1 MMFLNL
7 FLALTVATSTPAAQE
22 ILNRV
27 TDKVTQIAS
36 QLKKVYVG
44 KIKTLGTSS
53 IIITSGDGDHSIST
67 NEATVFYK
75 IRSGNRTEI
84 AFSNLK
90 VGDEI
95 ATVGTINSANLE
107 MTAKQIIV
115 KVHRF
120 NMIGTVTENKNNVI
134 TLKEY
139 NGVESLVDLTDAPV
153 LKKNLGTI
161 FQNAKLADFKVGTI
175 AAVIAYI
182 DPATSS
188 LAALKAVIISP

>member
-1 MMFLNL
+1 MIFLNL
-7 FLALTVATSTPAAQE
+7 FLVLTVATSTPAAQE

-27 TDKVTQIAS
+27 TDKVTQIAN

-44 KIKTLGTSS
+44 KIKTLGTTS
-53 IIITSGDGDHSIST
+53 ITITSGDGDHSIST

-84 AFSNLK
+84 AFPNLK

-95 ATVGTINSANLE
+95 AAVGTINSTNLE

-120 NMIGTVTENKNNVI
+120 NMIGTITARKNDVI
-134 TLKEY
+134 TLKEF
-139 NGVESLVDLTDAPV
+139 NGVESLIDLSDTPV
-153 LKKNLGTI
+153 IKK
-161 FQNAKLADFKVGTI
+161 AKLADFKVGTI

-182 DPATSS
+182 DPTTSS

>member
-1 MMFLNL
+1 MIFLNL
-7 FLALTVATSTPAAQE
+7 FLALTMTTSTPAAQE
-22 ILNRV
+22 IRQAV
-27 TDKVTQIAS
+27 DKKIIEIAN

-44 KIKTLGTSS
+44 KIKTLGATA
-53 IIITSGDGDHSIST
+53 ITITSGDGDHSIST

-95 ATVGTINSANLE
+95 ATVGTINSTNLE

-115 KVHRF
+115 KIHRL
-120 NMIGTVTENKNNVI
+120 NMVGTIIARKNDII
-134 TLKEY
+134 TLREF
-139 NGVESLVDLTDAPV
+139 NSVESLVDLSDTPV
-153 LKKNLGTI
+153 IK
-161 FQNAKLADFKVGTI
+161 NAKLADFKVGTI

-182 DPATSS
+182 DPITSS

>member
-7 FLALTVATSTPAAQE
+7 FLALTMTTSTPAAQE
-22 ILNRV
+22 IRQAV
-27 TDKVTQIAS
+27 DKKIIEIAN

-44 KIKTLGTSS
+44 KIKTLGTTS
-53 IIITSGDGDHSIST
+53 ITITSGDGDHSIST
-67 NEATVFYK
+67 NEATSFYK

-95 ATVGTINSANLE
+95 ATIGTINSTNLE

-120 NMIGTVTENKNNVI
+120 NMVGTITAKKNNII
-134 TLKEY
+134 TLKEF
-139 NGVESLVDLTDAPV
+139 NGVESLVDLADTPI
-153 LKKNLGTI
+153 LKKN
-161 FQNAKLADFKVGTI
+161 KLSDFTVGTI
-175 AAVIAYI
+175 AAVIAYN
-182 DPATSS
+182 DPTTSS